1 MFPLVR
7 KHNILKKYL
16 CQDSHIV
23 LSFLSYKPCLSLK
36 VSAGPNEAEHFDMF
50 ARYLKIVMPRF

>member
-1 MFPLVR
+1 MFPLVD

-16 CQDSHIV
+16 FQDSHIV

-36 VSAGPNEAEHFDMF
+36 VSAGPELELW
-50 ARYLKIVMPRF
+50 YVC